1 MKCGYARVV
10 TIDSR
15 ECSTAA
21 EKASGVIRIT
31 DNLENLLLAI
41 RDEEKYITLWI
52 DSICINQDDVA
63 EKTAQ
68 VKMIS

>member
-1 MKCGYARVV
+1 MKCSHAKVV

-15 ECSTAA
+15 EWYGPA

-31 DNLENLLLAI
+31 DNLEKLLLAV
-41 RDEEKYITLWI
+41 RDKEQYVTLWI

-63 EKTAQ
+63 EKTA
-68 VKMIS
+68 